1 MSQFPDGAKLST
13 CLIESLWPYVREFV
27 RTNYESGAGE
37 NNEKGGCKL
46 GKMRKWCISSSF
58 KLMRT
63 SKWGLFLP
71 PHKIISCCWYNQF
84 WPRSGFYSSV
94 APSGKHCNWLV
105 GATISQVQF
114 QQREEEKGIFMPCL
128 ALCSKRKWHK
138 HLCFTINATKIKC
151 SLASPWQVLCGLQRQ
166 VSTTNGWLTACTQLT
181 FPTTMSCVQQ

>member
-1 MSQFPDGAKLST
+1 MNLFAQVMKVEPG
-13 CLIESLWPYVREFV
+13 
-27 RTNYESGAGE
+27 

-114 QQREEEKGIFMPCL
+114 QQREEEKKGC
-128 ALCSKRKWHK
+128 LCSAWLFAVKESDTNIFALQLMQQKSNVVWLLLGRCFVASKDRSVQPMADWQHAHSWHFQQQCLVCNSKRGHAAER
-138 HLCFTINATKIKC
+138 HNT
-151 SLASPWQVLCGLQRQ
+151 S
-166 VSTTNGWLTACTQLT
+166 
-181 FPTTMSCVQQ
+181 